1 MIKERLKEFIFSAVM
16 SGKNVTA
23 RRVGEDRRE
32 SITLA
37 ELSRALEYAPE
48 FSGDWK
54 LKNFLNGKFPT
65 FQFREDAD
73 YIISVTVR

>member
-1 MIKERLKEFIFSAVM
+1 MKKQIQEYIFSAVM
-16 SGKNVTA
+16 SGKKVTA
-23 RRVGEDRRE
+23 RRIGEDCRE
-32 SITLA
+32 PITLA